1 VAKDNPQCNP
11 AAALALTIEAAVSPL
26 RAILHHLCPRCRQG
40 RIFRGWLAM
49 YDVCPVCGLKTKGP
63 RSLSEHL
70 YTSHDGEV
78 PEAWER
84 SERIAD

>member
-1 VAKDNPQCNP
+1 VTDRHP
-11 AAALALTIEAAVSPL
+11 AWELYYAAERDVRSALAKLSELGIA
-26 RAILHHLCPRCRQG
+26 
-40 RIFRGWLAM
+40 LANLNLPAPV
-49 YDVCPVCGLKTKGP
+49 DVACPVCGLKTKGP